1 MAGVILQKLGGSGDQ
16 RKAVA
21 EVRALLVGYRRQGGS
36 LDRLFG
42 PQKTCCLQG
51 WSTHST
57 PECLE
62 GEEQR
67 LEPEGFSGLLNEVMT
82 H

>member
-1 MAGVILQKLGGSGDQ
+1 MILQKLGGSGDQ
-16 RKAVA
+16 RKTVA
-21 EVRALLVGYRRQGGS
+21 ELRALLAGYRGQGGS
-36 LDRLFG
+36 LDRLSG
-42 PQKTCCLQG
+42 PHKTCCLQG
-51 WSTHST
+51 WSTRST

-67 LEPEGFSGLLNEVMT
+67 LEPEGFSGLVKEVMT